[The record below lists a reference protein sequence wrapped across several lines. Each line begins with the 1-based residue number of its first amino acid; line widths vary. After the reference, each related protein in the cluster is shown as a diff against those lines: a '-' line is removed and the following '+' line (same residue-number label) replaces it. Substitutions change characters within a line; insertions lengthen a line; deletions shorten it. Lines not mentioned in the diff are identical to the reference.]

1 MIFQQ
6 KIKNDLQS
14 FPEFR
19 NVFCTLLGNISW
31 KKKYFL
37 SFGHC
42 PKYPPSPSPKFG
54 QDRRKKG
61 KVNKMLWDEYIWDLK
76 LTESNF
82 WVAAFAILVMFFY
95 DYQFGE
101 KQKDKDK
108 KDEFHA
114 QDI

>member
-1 MIFQQ
+1 
-6 KIKNDLQS
+6 
-14 FPEFR
+14 
-19 NVFCTLLGNISW
+19 
-31 KKKYFL
+31 
-37 SFGHC
+37 
-42 PKYPPSPSPKFG
+42 
-54 QDRRKKG
+54 
-61 KVNKMLWDEYIWDLK
+61 MLWDEYIWDLK

-114 QDI
+114 QEI